1 LTGQGADGIA
11 VFDDDDLLPALRA
24 AQGGDERGFATLWRA
39 LQPAVLRYLR
49 VVVGDAAEDVASETW
64 LQAARD
70 LDRFSGDV
78 PAFRG
83 WLFRIAR
90 HRGIDERRRAGR
102 RPEEPADSVGSPD
115 GGLRARDAAAEAIE
129 GSDTRWALGLIATLP
144 GDQAEAVMLRVVAG
158 LDVAT
163 TAKVLGKRAGAV
175 RVATMR
181 GLRRLAAHPQVQARN
196 APLPGNSPVD
206 PALPEGV

>member
-1 LTGQGADGIA
+1 
-11 VFDDDDLLPALRA
+11 VSDDDELLPALRA
-24 AQGGDERGFATLWRA
+24 AQGGDEHGFATLWRA

-64 LQAARD
+64 LQASRD
-70 LDRFSGDV
+70 LHRFSGDM

-90 HRGIDERRRAGR
+90 HRGIDERRRLGR
-102 RPEEPADSVGSPD
+102 RQEHPTGSD
-115 GGLRARDAAAEAIE
+115 GTSDAGPPVRDAAAEVLE
-129 GSDTRWALGLIATLP
+129 GSGTRWALGLIASLP
-144 GDQAEAVMLRVVAG
+144 TDQAEAVMLRVVAG

-163 TAKVLGKRAGAV
+163 TARVLGKRAGAV

-181 GLRRLAAHPQVQARN
+181 GLRRLAANPQVQARN